1 MEKILVTTDFSDNS
15 KAGMRF
21 SIRLAMQYKFQL
33 TFFHVY
39 NITPP
44 TAWSNSKQ
52 AGYEQAEI
60 KKIRHKLDAF
70 VKKIY
75 QGMKRKPGNS
85 NCVVE
90 SSVLAQ
96 EKIIEYANSNGFS
109 FICLSTRGAGN

>member
-44 TAWSNSKQ
+44 METEGK
-52 AGYEQAEI
+52 
-60 KKIRHKLDAF
+60 
-70 VKKIY
+70 V
-75 QGMKRKPGNS
+75 
-85 NCVVE
+85 
-90 SSVLAQ
+90 VLA
-96 EKIIEYANSNGFS
+96 FL
-109 FICLSTRGAGN
+109 F